1 MLLAEGFLPTLKME
15 RSITLSK
22 QLIGVCISEDDFLL
36 KFKEHALLGG
46 AMVRAVA
53 SHQYGQ
59 VQIPASTAYVDRV
72 VCQWFSPLPW

>member
-1 MLLAEGFLPTLKME
+1 M
-15 RSITLSK
+15 
-22 QLIGVCISEDDFLL
+22 
-36 KFKEHALLGG
+36 GG

-72 VCQWFSPLPW
+72 VCQWFSPLPWEVFLWVLRLSPPLKNQQSQIPILSGNR